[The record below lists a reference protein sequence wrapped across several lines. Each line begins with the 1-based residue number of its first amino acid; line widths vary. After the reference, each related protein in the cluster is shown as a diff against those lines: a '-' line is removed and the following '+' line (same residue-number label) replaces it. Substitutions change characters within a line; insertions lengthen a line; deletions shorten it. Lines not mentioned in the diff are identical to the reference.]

1 MLLAGLAVALIM
13 GGIFRA
19 AFDFE
24 GNKERFR
31 VAAVANIRMYAEG
44 VVGDLAPLSGR
55 ELTRALDTLARDRSL
70 LARVRELATGEEWA
84 ATPLGNHRVSSAPA
98 FEDFRPWRRSQRG
111 SFQVGRAGR
120 QGAAVIERG
129 SRRYLIA
136 LPATGWVEFQGEY
149 VVIAVI
155 LLLGVLAF
163 IYWRVHRML
172 HPLHDLRAGV
182 DALSRGQ
189 LSTRLPVS
197 GRDELGALATD
208 FNRMAA
214 ELEGMI
220 AAREELLLG
229 VSHEL
234 RTPLTRARLALEF
247 LPEGERREQLGE
259 DLLEMARLVEELLEF
274 GRLRGQAPLE
284 LAPVDVSRV
293 VADAIEAGGSN
304 SPEPP
309 NEGSAQVRLV
319 VDPQLLEGN
328 VPCLLVADAARLRR
342 LVRNLVENALAYG
355 HAPGEKARVEV
366 LVARGPTGVWR
377 INVRDEGPGI
387 PGADAERV
395 FEPFA
400 RLETSRSRAHGGL
413 GLGLA
418 LSRRIAQ
425 AHGGSLELI
434 RFAPRGAEFQLE
446 IPE

>member
-1 MLLAGLAVALIM
+1 
-13 GGIFRA
+13 
-19 AFDFE
+19 
-24 GNKERFR
+24 
-31 VAAVANIRMYAEG
+31 
-44 VVGDLAPLSGR
+44 
-55 ELTRALDTLARDRSL
+55 
-70 LARVRELATGEEWA
+70 
-84 ATPLGNHRVSSAPA
+84 
-98 FEDFRPWRRSQRG
+98 
-111 SFQVGRAGR
+111 
-120 QGAAVIERG
+120 
-129 SRRYLIA
+129 
-136 LPATGWVEFQGEY
+136 
-149 VVIAVI
+149 
-155 LLLGVLAF
+155 
-163 IYWRVHRML
+163 
-172 HPLHDLRAGV
+172 
-182 DALSRGQ
+182 
-189 LSTRLPVS
+189 
-197 GRDELGALATD
+197 
-208 FNRMAA
+208 
-214 ELEGMI
+214 
-220 AAREELLLG
+220 
-229 VSHEL
+229 L